1 MDSDSEYE
9 SSSEEVTTE
18 ENNINIR
25 NKLHLSEIYFDKINC
40 GSCKN
45 IDKNTKENKINKINL
60 IFCLLTLF
68 IIFTLFILFKKHN

>member
-1 MDSDSEYE
+1 MDNDSEYD

-25 NKLHLSEIYFDKINC
+25 DNMYFSEINYDKINC

-45 IDKNTKENKINKINL
+45 IQKNISEKRENKINL
-60 IFCLLTLF
+60 IFCLFTLF

>member
-1 MDSDSEYE
+1 MNSDSEYE

-18 ENNINIR
+18 EDNINIR
-25 NKLHLSEIYFDKINC
+25 NNLQFSEINYDKISC

-45 IDKNTKENKINKINL
+45 IDKNIKENKENKSNL

-68 IIFTLFILFKKHN
+68 IVFTLFILFKKHI

>member
-25 NKLHLSEIYFDKINC
+25 NNLQFSEINYDKISC
-40 GSCKN
+40 GSCKKINKN
-45 IDKNTKENKINKINL
+45 IKEKKENKINL
-60 IFCLLTLF
+60 LFCLLTLF
-68 IIFTLFILFKKHN
+68 IIFTLIILFKKHI